1 MDIVVLKLKEINK
14 DLIYDYANNKLFL
27 SEKVENDIIS
37 FSSYRIKSRAQISKL
52 LLICLPFFLIIK
64 DIKVPIIVYYVLPF
78 YLKKFVNYFYLD
90 PFKEKTKNNRWEV
103 ISYEQAST
111 LVEDYNIIVPIGF
124 MIFGILLGSLCYYSD
139 YLEVQLLGIVT
150 ILLFLSGFLAMIKD
164 WVISYKLVKKLKKL

>member
-1 MDIVVLKLKEINK
+1 M
-14 DLIYDYANNKLFL
+14 
-27 SEKVENDIIS
+27 
-37 FSSYRIKSRAQISKL
+37 
-52 LLICLPFFLIIK
+52 
-64 DIKVPIIVYYVLPF
+64 
-78 YLKKFVNYFYLD
+78 NYFYLD

-164 WVISYKLVKKLKKL
+164 WVISYKLVKKLKSMKMNVD